1 MEENAKRRK
10 QIGRFTLKDI
20 KTEKNMYLLLLVMLV
35 IIIVMTGYNILNS
48 SSFKVYADN
57 TIRRNIE
64 FDSIWIDSE
73 PSDRNVVWDS
83 ELPDFVSE
91 DLEYA
96 EKHNIQD
103 IEYEYNSNRINISYI
118 LDEWRLNFNNYY
130 DSSTALIRDFS
141 IYRTKNNTI
150 AIYGYSY
157 GCFTRIEIG
166 EENTEEV
173 LTYDANLPFNIDRD
187 DYNSATYIDDYTLLE
202 VDNGFVFYKDGKEIS
217 SFDFT
222 DGVIFETVLYDGL
235 IRSDN
240 SLYIMFAGMMENSPS
255 LKFEKVD
262 DNIEKIVE
270 SETIYSEDLDLP
282 IIIKDGEYYAICANN
297 WKDFKK
303 YNLQTEIL
311 ADSEN
316 SDLGVSLVPL
326 KEHFQ
331 SAEFSNEYGVWIC
344 NIIFDINGEQ
354 FKYQYEFNGYDN
366 SVDLP
371 DNIIEEYTVDVDSI
385 DAMWDVIENIRDE
398 YTVFYDHQRG
408 E

>member
-1 MEENAKRRK
+1 MEENAKKVGKRY
-10 QIGRFTLKDI
+10 TLKDI
-20 KTEKNMYLLLLVMLV
+20 RIERNMHLLLLAMLV

-83 ELPDFVSE
+83 ELPEFVSE
-91 DLEYA
+91 DIEYA

-103 IEYEYNSNRINISYI
+103 IEYEYDSNRINISYI

-141 IYRTKNNTI
+141 IYKTKNNTI

-157 GCFTRIEIG
+157 GYFTRIEIG
-166 EENTEEV
+166 EESTEEV
-173 LTYDANLPFNIDRD
+173 LTYDANLPFNIDGD
-187 DYNSATYIDDYTLLE
+187 DYNSATYIDGYTLLE
-202 VDNGFVFYKDGKEIS
+202 VNDGFVFYKDGKEIS
-217 SFDFT
+217 SFNFT

-235 IRSDN
+235 IRTTDN
-240 SLYIMFAGMMENSPS
+240 SLYIMFVEMVENSPS
-255 LKFEKVD
+255 LRFEKVD
-262 DNIEKIVE
+262 DNIEEIVE
-270 SETIYSEDLDLP
+270 SETIYSDDLSFP

-297 WKDFKK
+297 WDDFKK
-303 YNLQTEIL
+303 YNMQAEIL
-311 ADSEN
+311 VNSGN

-326 KEHFQ
+326 REHFK
-331 SAEFSNEYGVWIC
+331 SAEFSNDYGVWIC
-344 NIIFDINGEQ
+344 NIIFDINGEK
-354 FKYQYEFNGYDN
+354 FSYQYEFNGYDN

-385 DAMWDVIENIRDE
+385 DAMWDVIENIRNE

>member
-1 MEENAKRRK
+1 MEENAKKVGKRY
-10 QIGRFTLKDI
+10 TLKDI
-20 KTEKNMYLLLLVMLV
+20 RIERNMHLLLLAMLV

-83 ELPDFVSE
+83 ELPEFVSE
-91 DLEYA
+91 DIEYA

-103 IEYEYNSNRINISYI
+103 IEYEYDSNRINISYI

-141 IYRTKNNTI
+141 IYKTKNNTI

-157 GCFTRIEIG
+157 GYFTRIEIG
-166 EENTEEV
+166 EESTEEV
-173 LTYDANLPFNIDRD
+173 LTYDANLPFNIDGD
-187 DYNSATYIDDYTLLE
+187 DYNSATYIDGYTLLE
-202 VDNGFVFYKDGKEIS
+202 VNDGFVFYKDGKEIS
-217 SFDFT
+217 SFNFT

-235 IRSDN
+235 IRTTDN
-240 SLYIMFAGMMENSPS
+240 SLYIMFVEMVENSPS
-255 LKFEKVD
+255 LRFEKVD
-262 DNIEKIVE
+262 DNIEEIVE
-270 SETIYSEDLDLP
+270 SETIYSDDLSFP
-282 IIIKDGEYYAICANN
+282 IIIKDGEYYAICANS
-297 WKDFKK
+297 WDDFKK
-303 YNLQTEIL
+303 YNMQAEIL
-311 ADSEN
+311 VNSGN

-326 KEHFQ
+326 REHFQ
-331 SAEFSNEYGVWIC
+331 SAEFSNDYGVWIC
-344 NIIFDINGEQ
+344 NMIFDINGEK
-354 FKYQYEFNGYDN
+354 FSYQYEFNGYDN